1 MKKTL
6 FRLSAL
12 TATAFSLVAC
22 ANTASP
28 DMSQNTDVLK
38 KYHWQ
43 LQTATD
49 IKQQTLTAFYAGEA
63 TPKAQL
69 DFHNESLFNI
79 YGSCNRMGGAY
90 QINGDNIHSGH
101 LRSTMMACDNKRA
114 EQDRALAG
122 FFEQQNLHYQ
132 IDQHASHPVLT
143 LKNQQGQVLH
153 FQGQATAET
162 KYNSQGETIFLKVS
176 HQTKTCNDGNRNMQ
190 CLQVK
195 EVRYDQQGLQTY
207 IAPEWSLFYSP
218 IEGYTHRPNTE
229 NILRIKRY
237 EVQNPPADSS
247 KYAYILDLTVMSGSV
262 K

>member
-12 TATAFSLVAC
+12 TVVAFSLAAC

-28 DMSQNTDVLK
+28 DISQNTDVLK

-49 IKQQTLTAFYAGEA
+49 AKQQTLSAFYAGE
-63 TPKAQL
+63 TKPKAQL
-69 DFHNESLFNI
+69 DFHKESLFNI
-79 YGSCNRMGGAY
+79 YGSCNRMGGTY
-90 QINGDNIHSGH
+90 QIDAKNIQSGN
-101 LRSTMMACDNKRA
+101 LRSTMMACDSKRA

-122 FFEQQNLHYQ
+122 FFEQQNMHYH
-132 IDQHASHPVLT
+132 IDQQASSPILT
-143 LKNQQGQVLH
+143 LQNQQGQILR
-153 FQGQATAET
+153 FQGKATAKTQYGSE
-162 KYNSQGETIFLKVS
+162 GETIFLKVS
-176 HQTKTCNDGNRNMQ
+176 HQTKTCHDGNRSMQ

-207 IAPEWSLFYSP
+207 IAPNWSLFYSP

-229 NILRIKRY
+229 NILRVQRY
-237 EVQNPPADSS
+237 DVQNPPADSS
-247 KYAYILDLTVMSGSV
+247 KYAYVLDLIVMSGSV